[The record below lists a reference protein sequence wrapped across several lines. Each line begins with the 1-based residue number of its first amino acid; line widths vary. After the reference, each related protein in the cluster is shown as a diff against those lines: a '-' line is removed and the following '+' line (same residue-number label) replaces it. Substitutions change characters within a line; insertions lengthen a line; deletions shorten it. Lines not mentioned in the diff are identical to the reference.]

1 MSILRV
7 YFRSKREKPQWVQA
21 RPAVSLCLLFRFDSN
36 IARVPYRVQARP
48 AVSSLLTF
56 FFS

>member
-21 RPAVSLCLLFRFDSN
+21 WPAVSLCLLFRFDPN
-36 IARVPYRVQARP
+36 MVRVPYRVQAQP

>member
-21 RPAVSLCLLFRFDSN
+21 QPAVSLCLLFRFDPN
-36 IARVPYRVQARP
+36 MVRVPYRVQARP